1 MQLVLPKGKVKA
13 ILSLLSFRSPFWGNL
28 YSFSNFLN
36 MEVTVNN
43 QNYQLKDSCS
53 IEQLLATIIST
64 GTDGL
69 AIAVNQT
76 IISKSV
82 WDTYL
87 LNPGDQVIVIKATQG
102 G

>member
-1 MQLVLPKGKVKA
+1 
-13 ILSLLSFRSPFWGNL
+13 
-28 YSFSNFLN
+28 
-36 MEVTVNN
+36 MEVTINN
-43 QNYQLKDSCS
+43 QNYLLNEACS
-53 IEQLLATIIST
+53 IEQMLTAVIST
-64 GTDGL
+64 ETNGI

-87 LNPGDQVIVIKATQG
+87 LNPGDQVIIIKATQG

>member
-1 MQLVLPKGKVKA
+1 
-13 ILSLLSFRSPFWGNL
+13 
-28 YSFSNFLN
+28 
-36 MEVTVNN
+36 MEVTINN
-43 QNYQLKDSCS
+43 QNYLLNEACS
-53 IEQLLATIIST
+53 IEQMLTAVIST
-64 GTDGL
+64 ETNGI

-87 LNPGDQVIVIKATQG
+87 LNPGDQVILIKATQG

>member
-1 MQLVLPKGKVKA
+1 
-13 ILSLLSFRSPFWGNL
+13 
-28 YSFSNFLN
+28 
-36 MEVTVNN
+36 MEVTINN
-43 QNYQLKDSCS
+43 QNYQLNESCS
-53 IEQLLATIIST
+53 IEQMLTAVIST
-64 GTDGL
+64 ETNGI

>member
-1 MQLVLPKGKVKA
+1 
-13 ILSLLSFRSPFWGNL
+13 
-28 YSFSNFLN
+28 
-36 MEVTVNN
+36 MEVTINN
-43 QNYQLKDSCS
+43 QNHQLNEACS
-53 IEQLLATIIST
+53 IEQMLAAVIST

-87 LNPGDQVIVIKATQG
+87 LNPGDQIILIKATQG

>member
-1 MQLVLPKGKVKA
+1 
-13 ILSLLSFRSPFWGNL
+13 
-28 YSFSNFLN
+28 
-36 MEVTVNN
+36 MEVTINN
-43 QNYQLKDSCS
+43 QNYQLNESCS
-53 IEQLLATIIST
+53 IEQMLTAVIST
-64 GTDGL
+64 EANGI

-76 IISKSV
+76 IIPKSV

>member
-1 MQLVLPKGKVKA
+1 
-13 ILSLLSFRSPFWGNL
+13 
-28 YSFSNFLN
+28 
-36 MEVTVNN
+36 MEVTINN
-43 QNYQLKDSCS
+43 QNYQLNESCS
-53 IEQLLATIIST
+53 IEQMLTAVIST
-64 GTDGL
+64 EANGI

-87 LNPGDQVIVIKATQG
+87 LNPGDQVMVIKATQG